1 MSRGKT
7 SDTDHIEWI
16 EVDFT
21 REEKST
27 TSDWP
32 VVKGKYCPR
41 CGWLEPVDSVECFR
55 CGYRFDIGEDLK
67 RFKFFE
73 LPPPQFEFVDPP
85 PSLLS
90 KKGLVPEEH
99 YNLNIETAKAL
110 IVPGFETLISL
121 PHLNIKHFPHQI
133 ETAIKVLKEMR
144 GRGVLADE
152 VGLGKTIEAGLIA
165 KELIMRGLVESVL
178 IIVPSPLVDQWIGE
192 MKVKFSL
199 DFAKGDRNTDWAGE
213 NRIVTSLELARR
225 EPYSE
230 AITSRNW
237 DLLIVDEAHKLKNR
251 SSLSH
256 RFVSKIK
263 KKYALFLTA
272 VPIQN
277 DLMELYALINLVRP
291 GMLGTVR
298 QFKRNFSVGGDP
310 RKVKD
315 PAKLKLIL
323 REVMVRHRRVD
334 VDVKLPPRKVGTYYL
349 KPYED
354 ELRLYR
360 EFTSTLRKEYRK
372 HTVRA
377 HQLSLITLQK
387 EFSSSPLTF
396 ALSAEKVLQA
406 DYFDDEFMEK
416 LKEFIIGAV
425 NIKNFRKLEVLKE
438 IIKTFE
444 GKKIVFTSFVNTAKF
459 LKEQLESSGY
469 RVSLLH
475 GGQTWKKRKE
485 QIDFF
490 REEGDIL
497 ISTEVGGEGFN
508 FQFCQVGINWDLPWN
523 PMRIE
528 QRIGRLHRIG
538 QEKEIYIINLVLSHT
553 VEEKVVE
560 VLARKLRL
568 FESVIGELDMILGR
582 IPGEKLEQWLGDIVL
597 GSATDEEMDEKLEK
611 LYQKIEENRKKY
623 MEARKLT
630 DELIV

>member
-1 MSRGKT
+1 MQT
-7 SDTDHIEWI
+7 SKDTRIEWI
-16 EVDFT
+16 EVDFGQEEKPRT
-21 REEKST
+21 RE
-27 TSDWP
+27 WP
-32 VVKGKYCPR
+32 VVKGKYCPK

-67 RFKFFE
+67 KFKFFE
-73 LPPPQFEFVDPP
+73 LPPPEFQFIDPP

-90 KKGLVPEEH
+90 KKGLVTEEH
-99 YNLNIETAKAL
+99 YRLLQELARAL
-110 IVPGFETLISL
+110 LIPGFETLISL

-144 GRGVLADE
+144 GRAILADE
-152 VGLGKTIEAGLIA
+152 VGLGKTIEAGIVT

-178 IIVPSPLVDQWIGE
+178 IIVPSPLVEQWIGE

-199 DFAKGDRNTDWAGE
+199 DFVRGDRTIDWASE
-213 NRIVTSLELARR
+213 NFIVTSLELARR

-230 AITSRNW
+230 QITSRSW

-256 RFVSKIK
+256 RFVSRIK

-277 DLMELYALINLVRP
+277 DLMELYALITLVKP

-298 QFKRNFSVGGDP
+298 QFKRNFAIGGDP

-315 PAKLKLIL
+315 PSKLKLIL
-323 REVMVRHRRVD
+323 REVMIRHRRVD

-354 ELRLYR
+354 ELELYTD
-360 EFTSTLRKEYRK
+360 FTNTLRQEYRK
-372 HTVRA
+372 QTVRA
-377 HQLSLITLQK
+377 HQLSLMTLQK

-396 ALSAEKVLQA
+396 ALAAEKVVQST
-406 DYFDDEFMEK
+406 YFGDEFVEK
-416 LKEFIIGAV
+416 LKDFIRRAV
-425 NIKNFRKLEVLKE
+425 QIKSFRKLEVLKE
-438 IIKTFE
+438 VLSTFE
-444 GKKIVFTSFVNTAKF
+444 GKKLIFTSFVNTARF
-459 LKEQLESSGY
+459 LKDELQNSGY
-469 RVSLLH
+469 KVALLY
-475 GGQTWKKRKE
+475 GGQSWKKRKE

-490 REEGDIL
+490 QEEADVM

-528 QRIGRLHRIG
+528 QRIGRIHRIG
-538 QEKEIYIINLVLSHT
+538 QEKEIYIINLVLSNT

-560 VLARKLRL
+560 VLARKLKL

-597 GSATDEEMDEKLEK
+597 GSATDKEMDEKLEQ
-611 LYQKIEENRKKY
+611 LYRKIEENRKKY
-623 MEARKLT
+623 IEARRLT
-630 DELIV
+630 NELLA